1 MGEVEEKG
9 MITCQGKSV
18 FSGVAIGKIF
28 VYKKADN
35 TIEKYQIEDAA
46 AEFERFKAAQ
56 AKAITQLQALYE
68 KTCKDIGE
76 EEAMIFEMHQQL
88 LEDLDYVEGI
98 QGIIEGENLNAEY
111 AVSVVAGMMADM
123 FIAMNDEYMSGR
135 AVDVRDVS
143 DRVISIL
150 NGSQVGAAVMEEPV
164 IILAEDLAPSETVQF
179 EKDKLLAFVTQK
191 GSANSHTAILA
202 RMMNLPSLVTTD
214 IELDA
219 AYHGKLAVVDGFT
232 GKIYIEPDEATMA
245 EMVEKKKRDDERRE
259 MLQTLKGLPTET
271 KSGKK
276 VHLYANIGGVE
287 DVDSVLANDSEGV
300 GLFRSEFL
308 YLGRDNY
315 PTEEEQFE
323 AYKAVLSKMG
333 GKKVIIR
340 TLDIGADKQADYF
353 NIEKE
358 ENPALGFRAIR
369 ICLERVDMFKTQLRA
384 IYRASAFGKAA
395 IMFPMIISVSEI
407 VRIKEIVEEVKA
419 ELTQENIPFGDVEL
433 GIMIET
439 PAAVIISDQLAQHVE
454 FFSIGTNDLT
464 QYTLAID
471 RQNQALEPFYNAHH
485 EAVLRMIQMT
495 IENAHAHGAWCGIC
509 GELGA
514 DMELTEKFVAMG
526 IDELSVSPPFTL
538 ELRQKIRGIE

>member
-1 MGEVEEKG
+1 

-28 VYKKADN
+28 VYKKAEN
-35 TIEKYQIEDAA
+35 TVEKYQIEDAA
-46 AEFERFKAAQ
+46 AEIERFKAAQ
-56 AKAITQLQALYE
+56 SKAISQLQALYE

-88 LEDLDYVEGI
+88 LEDLDYVESI
-98 QGIIEGENLNAEY
+98 QGIIENDKLNAEY
-111 AVSVVAGMMADM
+111 AVFVTAEQFAAM

-135 AVDVRDVS
+135 AVDIKDVS
-143 DRVISIL
+143 ERVVSIL
-150 NGSQVGAAVMEEPV
+150 NGTQVGAEAMPEPV

-179 EKDKLLAFVTQK
+179 EKDKMLAIVTQK

-202 RMMNLPSLVTTD
+202 RMMNIPSLVTTD
-214 IELDA
+214 VELNLD
-219 AYHGKLAVVDGFT
+219 YNGKMAVVDGFT
-232 GKIYIEPDEATMA
+232 GKIYIEPDDVVMA
-245 EMVEKKKRDDERRE
+245 EMKEKQKRAEERRL
-259 MLQTLKGLPTET
+259 MLQSLKGLPTVT
-271 KSGKK
+271 KSGKH

-287 DVDSVLANDSEGV
+287 DVDAVLENDSEGI

-308 YLGRDNY
+308 YLGREDY
-315 PTEEEQFE
+315 PSEEEQFE
-323 AYKAVLSKMG
+323 AYKNVVSRMG

-353 NIEKE
+353 NIAKE

-384 IYRASAFGKAA
+384 IYRASAYGKVS

-407 VRIKEIVEEVKA
+407 VRIKEIVAEVKE
-419 ELTQENIPFGDVEL
+419 ELTQKDIPFGDVEL
-433 GIMIET
+433 GIMVET
-439 PAAVIISDQLAQHVE
+439 PAAVMISDQLAAEVE

-471 RQNQALEPFYNAHH
+471 RQNQTLEPFYDAHH
-485 EAVLRMIQMT
+485 EAVLRMIQKT

-514 DMELTEKFVAMG
+514 DMELTRRFIQMG
-526 IDELSVSPPFTL
+526 IDELSVSPVFTL
-538 ELRQKIRGIE
+538 ELRKKIRETE